1 MPTSDQEVVSRY
13 LQGDSEAVG
22 TVDSWISRAAWPY
35 QRRLLNRWED
45 VLQDVRLEV
54 TRLLGQGKFRGESSL
69 RTYLWQVVSHT
80 CLDQLR
86 SQGRWQWTELDA
98 LDEGGSALGSALVT
112 QLTGGH
118 EDRDLVQRVLERV
131 SGDCRELWRLIAM
144 GHSYRE
150 MSHRMGVAEG
160 TLRVRVLR
168 CREKA
173 VALRRELLGGKP
185 QGSAARDS
193 PRAARSQDSAV
204 RDSPRAAKPQGSA
217 AGDSSRAAEAAQLRN
232 AAVSPSPNISERA
245 NDDEL

>member
-1 MPTSDQEVVSRY
+1 MGPGEAMVTSDQEVVSRY

-22 TVDSWISRAAWPY
+22 TVDSWIARAAWPY
-35 QRRLLNRWED
+35 QRRLSSRWED

-86 SQGRWQWTELDA
+86 SQGRWQWAELQA
-98 LDEGGSALGSALVT
+98 LDEGGSALAPLPSGN
-112 QLTGGH
+112 H
-118 EDRDLVQRVLERV
+118 EDRDLVRRVLGRV
-131 SGDCRELWRLIAM
+131 SGECRELWRLIAR

-150 MSHRMGVAEG
+150 MSDRMGVAEG

-173 VALRRELLGGKP
+173 VALRGELLGG
-185 QGSAARDS
+185 GGGRSA
-193 PRAARSQDSAV
+193 PR
-204 RDSPRAAKPQGSA
+204 
-217 AGDSSRAAEAAQLRN
+217 RN
-232 AAVSPSPNISERA
+232 AAAAASPNMSERA
-245 NDDEL
+245 NADEL

>member
-1 MPTSDQEVVSRY
+1 MANRGAMVTSDQDVVAQY
-13 LQGDSEAVG
+13 LRGDAEAVV
-22 TVDSWISRAAWPY
+22 TVDGWIARAAWPY
-35 QRRLLNRWED
+35 QRRLSNRWDD

-86 SQGRWQWTELDA
+86 HQNRWQWADLEA
-98 LDEGGSALGSALVT
+98 LDEGWSAGAPPAAAS
-112 QLTGGH
+112 H

-131 SGDCRELWRLIAM
+131 SDECRELWRLIVM

-150 MSHRMGVAEG
+150 MSQRLGVAEG

-173 VALRRELLGGKP
+173 VAVRGELLGGHP
-185 QGSAARDS
+185 APA
-193 PRAARSQDSAV
+193 
-204 RDSPRAAKPQGSA
+204 
-217 AGDSSRAAEAAQLRN
+217 
-232 AAVSPSPNISERA
+232 
-245 NDDEL
+245 

>member
-1 MPTSDQEVVSRY
+1 METSDQEVVSRY
-13 LQGDSEAVG
+13 LQGDAEAVG

-35 QRRLLNRWED
+35 QRRLSARWED

-80 CLDQLR
+80 CLDQVR
-86 SQGRWQWTELDA
+86 AQSRWQWTDLEA
-98 LDEGGSALGSALVT
+98 VDEGGSALAPPV
-112 QLTGGH
+112 TGGH

-131 SGDCRELWRLIAM
+131 SGDCRQMWRLIAM

-150 MSHRMGVAEG
+150 MSQRMGVAEG

-173 VALRRELLGGKP
+173 VALRRQLLG
-185 QGSAARDS
+185 AS
-193 PRAARSQDSAV
+193 PA
-204 RDSPRAAKPQGSA
+204 PR
-217 AGDSSRAAEAAQLRN
+217 RN
-232 AAVSPSPNISERA
+232 AAAAQSPNLSERA

>member
-1 MPTSDQEVVSRY
+1 METSDQEMVSRY
-13 LQGDSEAVG
+13 LQGDAEAVG
-22 TVDSWISRAAWPY
+22 TVDAWISRAAWPY
-35 QRRLLNRWED
+35 QRRLSGRWED

-54 TRLLGQGKFRGESSL
+54 TRLLGQGRFRGESSL

-86 SQGRWQWTELDA
+86 ALGRWQWTELEA
-98 LDEGGSALGSALVT
+98 VDEGGSALAPPV
-112 QLTGGH
+112 TGGH

-131 SGDCRELWRLIAM
+131 SGDCRQMWRLIAM

-150 MSHRMGVAEG
+150 MSQRMGVAEG

-173 VALRRELLGGKP
+173 VAVRRELLGGAP
-185 QGSAARDS
+185 AR
-193 PRAARSQDSAV
+193 R
-204 RDSPRAAKPQGSA
+204 
-217 AGDSSRAAEAAQLRN
+217 RN
-232 AAVSPSPNISERA
+232 AASSPSPNFSVGT